1 MENRKI
7 NAETN
12 SHGNKLSTRT
22 NAFHQ
27 LFSENWQPATVTK
40 SQQNSLAGRQTIRP
54 YLHRYAINKSDA
66 HNSNWQSLKVHVHQH
81 CGCARMRLN
90 MRVSLLKKES
100 STGSTLLIA

>member
-27 LFSENWQPATVTK
+27 LFHQRQQPTLSTTSKQLKLCHLTSPWIEKQYKTETVYHPAVK
-40 SQQNSLAGRQTIRP
+40 AE
-54 YLHRYAINKSDA
+54 H
-66 HNSNWQSLKVHVHQH
+66 
-81 CGCARMRLN
+81 
-90 MRVSLLKKES
+90 E
-100 STGSTLLIA
+100 